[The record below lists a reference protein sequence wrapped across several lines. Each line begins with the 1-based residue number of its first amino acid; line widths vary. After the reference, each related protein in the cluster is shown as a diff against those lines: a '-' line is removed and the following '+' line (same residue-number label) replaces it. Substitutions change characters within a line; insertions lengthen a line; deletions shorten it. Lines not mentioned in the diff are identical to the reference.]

1 MKTTTKRSLLL
12 SALVVLFVAMAGL
25 MLVNFNFKPV
35 SAEGTFA
42 MGRGASYF
50 TSTDFEGVEGVD
62 DLNGLQFTT
71 TLSETKHNE
80 FIANGATV
88 RYFTLVAVNGTPV
101 SELTVDK
108 IDDETKAVQSFSWY
122 PSEFIKGTHVHNTN
136 ILNIPQIGWRDVIS
150 VRSYAI
156 VTDANGVKGQPIY
169 ATGTDSIRS
178 IEGVVNVDMY
188 NNGDDIE
195 GRYFVLGD
203 GGQVILT
210 KDNIYLD
217 AQDGGS
223 FKLDGLDSKPE
234 KATVYVAG
242 RRVFEATIAEDGT
255 ISFPG
260 SYTETLVKDNA
271 YLVTVM
277 DGTNAY
283 RGFLYTHDNIME
295 IASPLDFVAWYDLQ
309 NTNHHASGTPK
320 FQVLAY
326 LTNNIDM
333 SGVTLAKWTD
343 GTCAS
348 GVLDGQGYTIS
359 NLTIAGGGTEPVH
372 NSLFA
377 ASCDMT
383 YRNLA
388 FTNLV
393 GNNGY
398 LFGQTS
404 PGGHPFAVENCYI
417 EYDPQDDGTFKGI
430 NHIAASGTFK
440 NVVLVMPNTSTIF
453 RSGQTPAASS
463 VENFIAVTGDGTTAL
478 ELPAAYTNSYSVPE
492 MWELFMLEDYT
503 TLFEQFDTNYWTV
516 DDNEGIFEWT
526 GKAGKEVAEEV
537 SIDVMA
543 EAAFNRADSKLVIDL
558 TEAGTFS
565 EANVKS
571 VSIAG
576 IDLPFTV
583 ADNKVSVGLTG
594 LTTAG
599 ERTVK
604 IVTDTKNVYAK
615 AFIYDYAIGDWTE
628 YNAFMTA
635 IKGSRPVYG
644 YLDND
649 ITYEGSTFQFKT
661 DVTKVY
667 LDGKGHTVDGSIVRN
682 GLFGQLSG
690 TVKNIAFTNVVSAKD
705 SGAQGTISWGDSN
718 GYTLENVYIHAN
730 YALSGVYAGA
740 TYACLNYAAHKT
752 TKYNNVVFHLEV
764 PEGINGYTFGYQDN
778 KVTVPKFNNV
788 YTFSNTAVGIDP
800 TYVNEADGIVEV
812 NGIKHYSDINLYRQD
827 AQSIIDTLGDGWT
840 LVNGLPVLE
849 SAAQYMGKKDLTHE
863 VLCATASMNGDVA
876 EVLPGTH
883 EIAITEVDANL
894 TFALKEA
901 VNGVSISGNVITI
914 ADSVAEDT
922 EFIVVSTV
930 KDYTY
935 NETLSVEK
943 TFRVTG
949 AEKLVG
955 TAQTVGRNRTKNNLT
970 YNMSEYGTFTTD
982 MISVATFNG
991 VAIEGVTFENN
1002 KITVPFTAFTTTAEK
1017 TNDLVVVVKSA
1028 TAAYEVTIPV
1038 TVYDFVIGNEPEFN
1052 AWRNSA
1058 GVYNKTPYTLASTPT
1073 YAILDDNVK
1082 LENALTSFALDQK
1095 RGMVGVL
1102 DGAGH
1107 TVSGINISG
1116 GFLFS
1121 ALYKFTFKNIGL
1133 DIVKSGGY
1141 FLGQSI
1147 AKSGTELANAGT
1159 VHLNNCWI
1167 NYTGASAAFAH
1178 IGGLFG
1184 SATNLVINYQTT
1196 TTAGFFRSSYPTSY
1210 SNVLGIAYNTSSAKE
1225 ALIFPAKTTETLTA
1239 KNCAQFESVELASVN
1254 LLGETPSFDTS
1265 VFATQ
1270 EMQAYW
1276 TIDTTTGMP
1285 VWLNK

>member
-1 MKTTTKRSLLL
+1 MKTTTKRKSLIL
-12 SALVVLFVAMAGL
+12 ALVVLFVALAGL

-50 TSTDFEGVEGVD
+50 TSTDFEGVEGVED
-62 DLNGLQFTT
+62 PNGLQFTT

-122 PSEFIKGTHVHNTN
+122 PSEFINGTHVHNTN

-188 NNGDDIE
+188 MDGDDID

-203 GGQVILT
+203 GGQVVLT

-234 KATVYVAG
+234 KATVYVAA

-255 ISFPG
+255 ISLPG
-260 SYTETLVKDNA
+260 SYTETLVKDNS
-271 YLVTVM
+271 YLVTVL

-283 RGFLYTHDNIME
+283 RGFLYTYDNVME

-309 NTNHHASGTPK
+309 NTNHYDDKGAPK

-333 SGVTLAKWTD
+333 SGVTLAKWTA

-359 NLTIAGGGTEPVH
+359 DLTIGGFSDSASTK
-372 NSLFA
+372 NSLFE
-377 ASCDMT
+377 ASYDMT

-388 FTNLV
+388 FKNLV

-398 LFGQTS
+398 LFGCQSTKYYS
-404 PGGHPFAVENCYI
+404 VENCYI
-417 EYDPQDDGTFKGI
+417 EYDPQDNGTFLGI
-430 NHIAASGTFK
+430 NHIVASGTFK

-453 RSGQTPAASS
+453 RPGFTPAVGS
-463 VENFIAVTGDGTTAL
+463 VKNFIAVTGDGTTAL
-478 ELPAAYTNSYSVPE
+478 TLPAAYTNSYSVPE
-492 MWELFMLEDYT
+492 IWELFMLDDYT

-526 GKAGKEVAEEV
+526 GKASKEVAEEV
-537 SIDVMA
+537 SIDVLA

-615 AFIYDYAIGDWTE
+615 ALIYDYAIATSAEFHAYLKVIQGATV
-628 YNAFMTA
+628 
-635 IKGSRPVYG
+635 PVYG
-644 YLDND
+644 YLENNIVNEETTWAIDQQATK
-649 ITYEGSTFQFKT
+649 TYF
-661 DVTKVY
+661 
-667 LDGKGHTVDGSIVRN
+667 DGKGCTIDGLITRN
-682 GLFGQLSG
+682 GVFGGLTG
-690 TVKNIAFTNVVSAKD
+690 TVKNLALTNIKSPKVS
-705 SGAQGTISWGDSN
+705 AQGTFAWGGSAII
-718 GYTLENVYIHAN
+718 ENVYVHAN
-730 YALSGVYAGA
+730 YALSGVKG
-740 TYACLNYAAHKT
+740 TYASFNNG
-752 TKYNNVVFHLEV
+752 YNAGTHYRNLVFHIEV
-764 PEGINGYTFGYQDN
+764 PEGVNGYTIRHTAQDWTI
-778 KVTVPKFNNV
+778 VGEFSNV
-788 YTFSNTAVGIDP
+788 YTFSNSAVGITP
-800 TYVNEADGIVEV
+800 AELNEADGIVEV
-812 NGIKHYSDINLYRQD
+812 HNIKHYSDINVYRKD

-840 LVNGLPVLE
+840 LVDGLPVLE

-863 VLCATASMNGDVA
+863 VLCSTASMNGDVA

-883 EIAITEVDANL
+883 EIATTEVDANP

-901 VNGVSISGNVITI
+901 VDGVSISGNVITI

-955 TAQTVGRNRTKNNLT
+955 TAQIVGRNRTTNNLT

-1002 KITVPFTAFTTTAEK
+1002 KITVPFTVFTTTAEK
-1017 TNDLVVVVKSA
+1017 TYDLVVVVKSA

-1038 TVYDFVIGNEPEFN
+1038 TVYDFVIGNETEFN
-1052 AWRNSA
+1052 NWRNSA
-1058 GVYNKTPYTLASTPT
+1058 GTYTGNASELTAT
-1073 YAILDDNVK
+1073 YAILDGNVK
-1082 LENALTSFALDQK
+1082 LENALAGFNRNAK

-1102 DGAGH
+1102 DGAGY
-1107 TVSGINISG
+1107 TVSDINMSG

-1121 ALYKFTFKNIGL
+1121 NIYGFTFKNLGL
-1133 DIVKSGGY
+1133 EIDSSASYFVAENLGKSSVTNKVTQYANHMDNCWVDYKGAANSFAHMGY
-1141 FLGQSI
+1141 LF
-1147 AKSGTELANAGT
+1147 GT
-1159 VHLNNCWI
+1159 VSNV
-1167 NYTGASAAFAH
+1167 
-1178 IGGLFG
+1178 
-1184 SATNLVINYQTT
+1184 VINYQTT
-1196 TTAGFFRSSYPTSY
+1196 TTVAFFRSNISGSTFT
-1210 SNVLGIAYNTSSAKE
+1210 NVLGIAYNTKSSSAGS
-1225 ALIFPAKTTETLTA
+1225 IFPSTPTGTNNAEFATVADATA
-1239 KNCAQFESVELASVN
+1239 N
-1254 LLGETPSFDTS
+1254 LLGKEETRLFDTS

-1276 TIDTTTGMP
+1276 TIDSTTGMP